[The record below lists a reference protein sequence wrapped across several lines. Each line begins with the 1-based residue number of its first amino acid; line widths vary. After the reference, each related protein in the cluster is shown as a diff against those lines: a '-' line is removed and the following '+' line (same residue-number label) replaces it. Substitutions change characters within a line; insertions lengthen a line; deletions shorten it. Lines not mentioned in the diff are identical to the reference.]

1 MTDPRLAALRLRLLP
16 LHQKAKHAFEQQVP
30 IKAVEV
36 YEVTCLLLELLE
48 PETPRKSAPVR

>member
-1 MTDPRLAALRLRLLP
+1 MTDQRLAALRLRLLP

-48 PETPRKSAPVR
+48 PDGSTKSAT